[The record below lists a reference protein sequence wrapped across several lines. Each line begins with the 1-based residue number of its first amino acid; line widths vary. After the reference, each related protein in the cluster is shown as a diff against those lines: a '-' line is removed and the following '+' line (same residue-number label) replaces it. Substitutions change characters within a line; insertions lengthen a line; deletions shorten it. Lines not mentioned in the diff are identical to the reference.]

1 MNEIMAISRH
11 RMGTDGDGI
20 TTLVA
25 FYGCLLSCKYCFNKQ
40 CKNEDTVRLY
50 ISPKDLIKELEI
62 DDIYFKMTGGGVT
75 FGGGEPLLASKYIR
89 EFCWHV
95 DKDWKVNIET
105 SLNVDWE
112 NIDWLTP
119 RVDKWYI
126 DIKDMQPEIY
136 QSYTGMN
143 NSRLIKNLKRLSKE
157 VGKDKIVVRVPL
169 IEGFNTKEDVLAS
182 MKAVKPYAGKV
193 ELFEYLVC

>member
-1 MNEIMAISRH
+1 MSEIMAISRH
-11 RMGTDGDGI
+11 RMGTDGEGI

-25 FYGCLLSCKYCFNKQ
+25 FYGCHLSCKYCFNRQ
-40 CKNEDTVRLY
+40 CKNEDTIRVSLSTR
-50 ISPKDLIKELEI
+50 DLMRELEI
-62 DDIYFKMTGGGVT
+62 DDIYFKMTKGGVT

-95 DKDWKVNIET
+95 HKEWKVNIET

-126 DIKDMQPEIY
+126 DIKDMNSEIY
-136 QSYTGMN
+136 QAYTGMDN
-143 NSRLIKNLKRLSKE
+143 RKVISNLKRLSKE

-169 IEGFNTKEDVLAS
+169 IEGFNTEEDVLAS
-182 MKAVKPYAGKV
+182 VKAVKPYAGKV
-193 ELFEYLVC
+193 EMFEYFVV